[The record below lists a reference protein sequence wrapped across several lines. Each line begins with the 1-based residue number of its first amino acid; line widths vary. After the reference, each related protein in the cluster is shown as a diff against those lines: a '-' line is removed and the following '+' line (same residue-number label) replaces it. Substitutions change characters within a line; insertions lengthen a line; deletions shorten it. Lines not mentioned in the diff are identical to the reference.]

1 MATTTFV
8 ISKSEIK
15 DDIERECSLAIRNVN
30 DENGVSA
37 YPSLYADKES
47 AAMLDGVWNE
57 SIDKLRQECR
67 EFVVSVNKTD
77 SLVTFQVS
85 GSYDLI
91 ADDFRAYIYCCM
103 TDAWLQSCNVKLVDS
118 YADRKQTELDKIL
131 RMLYY
136 REPPV

>member
-1 MATTTFV
+1 MATNTFV
-8 ISKSEIK
+8 IAKNEIK

-47 AAMLDGVWNE
+47 AAMLDGVWSE
-57 SIDKLRQECR
+57 AIDKLRQECR
-67 EFVVSVNKTD
+67 EFVTSCTKTA
-77 SLVTFQVS
+77 STVTFQMNDA
-85 GSYDLI
+85 YDLVE
-91 ADDFRAYIYCCM
+91 DDFRAYIYCCM
-103 TDAWLQSCNVKLVDS
+103 MDAWLQSCNVKLVDG